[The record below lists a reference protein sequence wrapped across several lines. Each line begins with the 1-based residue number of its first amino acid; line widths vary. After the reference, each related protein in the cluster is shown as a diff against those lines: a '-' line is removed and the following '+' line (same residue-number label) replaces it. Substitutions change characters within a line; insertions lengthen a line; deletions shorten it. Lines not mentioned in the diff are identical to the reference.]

1 MNIKIISE
9 KTVSRGRLIEIEVNN
24 VKITVLLT

>member
-1 MNIKIISE
+1 MSIKILSE

-24 VKITVLLT
+24 VKIAVLLT